1 MVIFQSQNDQNNF
14 ELGTSPTSIIVLK
27 SQEGNSVPADLI
39 IDSDEQITDVTLE
52 VIHSNTGDVLVEERE
67 MELVTDDTTADE
79 AFGPE
84 DFEDQEFAYY
94 STFNIPEDEEEGDY
108 YLIHRATVGGE
119 DYKRTAIINVVD
131 VYEKYV

>member
-27 SQEGNSVPADLI
+27 SQEGDSVPADLI
-39 IDSDEQITDVTLE
+39 IDSDEQVTAVTLE
-52 VIHSNTGDVLVEERE
+52 VIHSNTGDVLVPETE
-67 MELVTDDTTADE
+67 MQLVTSASTTDVS
-79 AFGPE
+79 FGPE
-84 DFEDQEFAYY
+84 DFNNQEFAYY
-94 STFNIPEDEEEGDY
+94 TTFNIPEDEEEGDY

-119 DYKRTAIINVVD
+119 EYKRTAIINVVD